1 MRYIWQH
8 LDTITGTYTGEIP
21 LAHFLKNYFKLNTK
35 LGSRDRKMLSEMVYS
50 WYRCEKGILHGK
62 KQGIWDG
69 EIDFE
74 DKVKVCLLL
83 CGAQGKHT
91 KTFLPENWIPYLQ
104 KSIGTR
110 IDFLKSQDIEFSI
123 DGLFYSSTEFSDG
136 IGKRDWQY
144 SILTQP
150 KLFIRIRKEKERIT
164 ELLEKNQIDYE
175 FVTDSCL
182 ALKNGAAI
190 DKILPPTDYV
200 VQDASSQQTRNYFKP
215 QQHEKWYDCCAGAG
229 GKSLLLKDIEPS
241 VQLTVSD
248 KRESILHNLKKRF
261 AQYKH
266 VTPISYTIDVANKE
280 QLKKHIGN
288 VKFDGIIC
296 DVPCSGSGTWART
309 PEQLYF
315 FDSSAINNFSSLQ
328 QQIVINVAD
337 YLKSGGRLIYITCS
351 IFKEEN
357 ENNIAR
363 ILNETDLQLEEQ
375 KLINGIEQTAD
386 SMFVAVL
393 KKP

>member
-8 LDTITGTYTGEIP
+8 LNTITGTYTGEIP

-35 LGSRDRKMLSEMVYS
+35 LGSRDRKMLSEMAYS

-83 CGAQGKHT
+83 CGAQEKLT
-91 KTFLPENWIPYLQ
+91 KPFLPENWTPYLQ
-104 KSIGTR
+104 KSVDER
-110 IDFLKSQDIEFSI
+110 IAFLKGQSIEFSI
-123 DGLFYSSTEFSDG
+123 DDLFYSSVEFSDG
-136 IGKRDWQY
+136 ISRKDWLY
-144 SILTQP
+144 SMLTQP
-150 KLFIRIRKEKERIT
+150 KLFIRIRKGKEKIT

-175 FVTDSCL
+175 FVTDNCM
-182 ALKNGAAI
+182 ALPNGAAI

-200 VQDASSQQTRNYFKP
+200 VQDASSQQTGNYFKP

-229 GKSLLLKDIEPS
+229 GKSLLLKDMEPS

-261 AQYKH
+261 AQYNH
-266 VTPISYTIDVANKE
+266 VTPISYIMDVADKG

-288 VKFDGIIC
+288 MKFDGIIC

-315 FDSSAINNFSSLQ
+315 PDTAAIDDFSSLQ
-328 QQIVINVAD
+328 QRIAVNVSD
-337 YLKSGGRLIYITCS
+337 YLKSSGRLIYITCS
-351 IFKEEN
+351 VLKEEN
-357 ENNIAR
+357 ENNVTR

-375 KLINGIEQTAD
+375 KLINGIEQAAD
-386 SMFVAVL
+386 SMFIAVL